1 MICLCESE
9 VVLTQLHLYTR
20 RRYPGI
26 GFDEHSLRGVLAEAG
41 ITRMRTLF
49 ELDAR
54 ARAELADRVL
64 ARLPATLR
72 PAERHVA

>member
-9 VVLTQLHLYTR
+9 VILTQLHLYTR

-26 GFDEHSLRGVLAEAG
+26 GFDERSLRGVLEEAG
-41 ITRMRTLF
+41 ITSMRALF
-49 ELDAR
+49 QLDAG

-64 ARLPATLR
+64 ARLPAALR
-72 PAERHVA
+72 PTEQRVA

>member
-9 VVLTQLHLYTR
+9 VILTQLHLYTR

-26 GFDEHSLRGVLAEAG
+26 GFHEHSLRGVLEEAG
-41 ITRMRTLF
+41 ITRMRALF
-49 ELDAR
+49 QLDAG

-64 ARLPATLR
+64 ARLPAALR
-72 PAERHVA
+72 PTEQRVA